1 MDFPA
6 HVQILSGFVVG
17 FMGSKVFCLND
28 STMNTLDVPLSAPMY
43 QYIDKKMYND
53 AYNIA
58 CLGIT
63 EGDWEDLAHSS
74 LEHLEFE
81 VARLSF
87 IKLQDYPFLE
97 FIQELQDLQQKGE
110 YWRSIFSPPI
120 IYSVCFFQVIILAN

>member
-17 FMGSKVFCLND
+17 FMGSKVFCLSE
-28 STMNTLDVPLSAPMY
+28 STMNTLEVPLSAPMY

-58 CLGIT
+58 CLGVT
-63 EGDWEDLAHSS
+63 EGDWEELAQSA
-74 LEHLEFE
+74 LEQLEFD

-97 FIQELQDLQQKGE
+97 LIQELQEMQQKGK
-110 YWRSIFSPPI
+110 F
-120 IYSVCFFQVIILAN
+120 

>member
-6 HVQILSGFVVG
+6 HVQILNGFVVG

-28 STMNTLDVPLSAPMY
+28 ATMNTLEVPLSAPMY
-43 QYIDKKMYND
+43 QYIDKKMFND

-58 CLGIT
+58 CLGVT
-63 EGDWEDLAHSS
+63 EGDWEELAQSA
-74 LEHLEFE
+74 LEHLDFD

-97 FIQELQDLQQKGE
+97 LIQELQELQQKGSC
-110 YWRSIFSPPI
+110 R
-120 IYSVCFFQVIILAN
+120 